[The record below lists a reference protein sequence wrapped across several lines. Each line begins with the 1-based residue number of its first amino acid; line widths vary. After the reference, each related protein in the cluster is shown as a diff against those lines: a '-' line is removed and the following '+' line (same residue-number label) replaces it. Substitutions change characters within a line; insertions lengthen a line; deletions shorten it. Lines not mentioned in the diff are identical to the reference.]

1 MSPAQRSIKQPTGKL
16 GILLPGL
23 GAVSTTFI
31 AGVESVRRGVGKP
44 FGSLTQ
50 TGRIR
55 LGKRTEHK
63 NPLINEF
70 VPIAPL
76 DQLVFL
82 SWDPIPDNAYEAAK
96 KAGVLNTTDQ
106 EPLKDFLEAQRP
118 LPAVFDPTYVR
129 KLDGRHV
136 KQGKTKRALADQ
148 AVADI
153 EQFKA
158 RERLERC
165 GMVWCGSDRGF

>member
-1 MSPAQRSIKQPTGKL
+1 MPHPTGRPADFATIEPITYSTLPTFLIAAPGEKVAYFFNYFFVLLFTIHMLGASPMEKHPVTIEPMHGKL
-16 GILLPGL
+16 GILLVGL

-106 EPLKDFLEAQRP
+106 EPL
-118 LPAVFDPTYVR
+118 
-129 KLDGRHV
+129 
-136 KQGKTKRALADQ
+136 
-148 AVADI
+148 
-153 EQFKA
+153 
-158 RERLERC
+158 
-165 GMVWCGSDRGF
+165 